1 MLYNHFIEKEVKQ
14 SNNSI
19 HAYGEKVHICPKCV
33 NTTKSIH
40 NYQ

>member
-19 HAYGEKVHICPKCV
+19 HAYGEKYIFVLNV
-33 NTTKSIH
+33 
-40 NYQ
+40 